1 MGYRNYDDLIF
12 DFFESSS
19 ISSMTCKVYSGD
31 VYTSRPVKII
41 CSNFDVLITSG
52 MTVKMGF
59 WVVNPS
65 TTKGLAIPAQVYI
78 LDQPSQSK
86 VIWSMVEAGIRLL
99 PTPVTPTSDDGNF
112 FLSST
117 AR

>member
-12 DFFESSS
+12 DFFESS
-19 ISSMTCKVYSGD
+19 ISSMICKVYTGD
-31 VYTSRPVKII
+31 VYTSRPFKII
-41 CSNFDVLITSG
+41 CSIFNAPILAGT
-52 MTVKMGF
+52 TVKMGF

-65 TTKGLAIPAQVYI
+65 TTKGLAIPVQVYI
-78 LDQPSQSK
+78 LDQPTQSK

>member
-1 MGYRNYDDLIF
+1 M
-12 DFFESSS
+12 
-19 ISSMTCKVYSGD
+19 
-31 VYTSRPVKII
+31 KII
-41 CSNFDVLITSG
+41 CSNFNTAITSA

-65 TTKGLAIPAQVYI
+65 TTKGLSIPVQVYI
-78 LDQPSQSK
+78 LDQPTQVK

-99 PTPVTPTSDDGNF
+99 PTPVTPTVDDGNF

>member
-12 DFFESSS
+12 DLFESS
-19 ISSMTCKVYSGD
+19 ISSMTCKVYTGD
-31 VYTSRPVKII
+31 VYTSQPVKII
-41 CSNFDVLITSG
+41 CSDFSIPAGT
-52 MTVKMGF
+52 TVKMGF

-65 TTKGLAIPAQVYI
+65 TTKGLAIPVQVYVLI
-78 LDQPSQSK
+78 QPSQIK
-86 VIWSMVEAGIRLL
+86 VYWSVVEAGIRLL